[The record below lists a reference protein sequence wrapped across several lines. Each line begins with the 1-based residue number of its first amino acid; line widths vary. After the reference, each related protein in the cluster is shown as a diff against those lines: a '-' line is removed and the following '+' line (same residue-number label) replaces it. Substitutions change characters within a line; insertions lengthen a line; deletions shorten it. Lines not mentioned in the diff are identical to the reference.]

1 MCKKYDVI
9 CIGFIVQDIVMSNI
23 PYDALTRDTSVADEG
38 LITSGGD
45 AANQAVTLSYLGSH
59 TALRP
64 AYCRQHDLQWPG
76 KRPARLGSHH
86 PGRAS
91 HHDAVYRRYY
101 AGRRACLPC
110 EAG

>member
-59 TALRP
+59 TALLVKIGR
-64 AYCRQHDLQWPG
+64 DT
-76 KRPARLGSHH
+76 ARLGSHH

>member
-59 TALRP
+59 TAL
-64 AYCRQHDLQWPG
+64 LV
-76 KRPARLGSHH
+76 GSHH